1 MFFLDIHTHSIGKQN
16 SILSRRPEE
25 TIPSQSFSLGIHPW
39 YLKTDWADLI
49 NIIEQNIHH
58 PHLQAIGECGFD
70 LLKGP
75 EENLQLEVFA
85 AQAKIAKKHG
95 LPVILH
101 CVKGLHLLQAFLK
114 RNPESPAIIWH
125 GYNQKPEVAKNLL
138 ARPVYF
144 SFGEALMKE
153 GSNAQKFIR
162 ECPLDRIF
170 FETDTSDVEI
180 SSIYKQASVILG
192 LSIEE
197 LVFVVRDN
205 WNHISKRKLNEG

>member
-25 TIPSQSFSLGIHPW
+25 PSPSQSFSLGIHPW
-39 YLKTDWADLI
+39 YLKADWPDLI
-49 NIIEQNIHH
+49 NTIEKNIHH
-58 PHLQAIGECGFD
+58 PDLQAIGECGFD

-75 EENLQLEVFA
+75 EENLQVEAFA
-85 AQAKIAKKHG
+85 AQAKLARKHD

-114 RNPESPAIIWH
+114 HNLESPAIIWH
-125 GYNQKPEVAKNLL
+125 GYNQKPEVAKSLL
-138 ARPVYF
+138 AHPVYF

-153 GSNAQKFIR
+153 GSNAQKFIL

-170 FETDTSDVEI
+170 FETDISDVEI

-192 LSIEE
+192 LSLEE
-197 LVFVVRDN
+197 LVAVVKDN
-205 WNHISKRKLNEG
+205 WNRISKRKLNEG

>member
-1 MFFLDIHTHSIGKQN
+1 MFFLDIHTHTTGKQN

-39 YLKTDWADLI
+39 YLKADWPALI
-49 NIIEQNIHH
+49 KIIEQNIHH
-58 PHLQAIGECGFD
+58 PNFQAIGECGFD

-75 EENLQLEVFA
+75 DENLQLEAFA
-85 AQAKIAKKHG
+85 AQAKLARNNG

-101 CVKGLHLLQAFLK
+101 CVKGLHLLQAYLK
-114 RNPESPAIIWH
+114 RNPESPTIIWH
-125 GYNQKPEVAKNLL
+125 GYNQKPEVAKSLL

-153 GSNAQKFIR
+153 GSNAQKFLQ

-170 FETDTSDVEI
+170 FETDISDVEI

-192 LSIEE
+192 LSLEE
-197 LVFVVRDN
+197 LVAVVRDN
-205 WNHISKRKLNEG
+205 WNRISKRKLNEG